1 MIILKLLLLC
11 VVIIMILLPIEMIL
25 ALIYSVHK
33 VIEFI
38 KEMKWKR

>member
-1 MIILKLLLLC
+1 MIILKLLVLC